1 MENQVPRTK
10 QIRDTTVAMARD
22 IWVWLGERNVALM
35 AAAIAFFST
44 LSLAPLLAFAISVAG
59 LFVAE
64 AVVED
69 QLFATVTEN
78 FGKETADFL
87 AGLLSAAFRL
97 DGSGP
102 ILALI
107 GLLITIFFAS
117 NLFYWLKL
125 ALNSI
130 WDVKPENSPRSGVF
144 AMIWDR
150 MLAAV
155 MVFLASAVLALTM
168 VTRVITADLPVWLT
182 KHWPE
187 LAEAMWIF
195 WQSMGVDLVLV
206 TGLMMVA
213 YKLLPDVSLTWRQVL
228 PGALLVTVLFMIGT
242 KVMEI
247 YFSTDILSTAYGAA
261 GSPVMVLSWVYYM
274 SYIFF
279 CGALFIRA
287 YVRHVHVGIHR

>member
-1 MENQVPRTK
+1 M
-10 QIRDTTVAMARD
+10 
-22 IWVWLGERNVALM
+22 
-35 AAAIAFFST
+35 
-44 LSLAPLLAFAISVAG
+44 AG

-69 QLFATVTEN
+69 QLIATVAEN
-78 FGKETADFL
+78 FGEETANFL

-102 ILALI
+102 VLALV

-130 WDVKPENSPRSGVF
+130 WDVQPENSLRSGVF

-168 VTRVITADLPVWLT
+168 VTRVITADLPAWLT
-182 KHWPE
+182 KRWPE
-187 LAEAMWIF
+187 LAETMWIS

-213 YKLLPDVSLTWRQVL
+213 YKLLPDMPLTWRQVL
-228 PGALLVTVLFMIGT
+228 PGAVLVTVLFMIGT

-247 YFSTDILSTAYGAA
+247 YFSRGVLSTAYGAA

-279 CGALFIRA
+279 FGALFIRA
-287 YVRHVHVGIHR
+287 YVRHVHLRME

>member
-1 MENQVPRTK
+1 MGNIDSRTK
-10 QIRDTTVAMARD
+10 QIRDTTIAMARD
-22 IWVWLGERNVALM
+22 IWAWLGERNVALM

-64 AVVED
+64 AVVEE
-69 QLFATVTEN
+69 QLIATVAEN
-78 FGKETADFL
+78 FGEETADFL

-102 ILALI
+102 ILALV

-130 WDVKPENSPRSGVF
+130 WDVKPENSLRSGML
-144 AMIWDR
+144 AMVWNR

-155 MVFLASAVLALTM
+155 MVLLAAAVLALTM
-168 VTRVITADLPVWLT
+168 VTRLITADLPVWLT
-182 KHWPE
+182 KRWPE
-187 LAEAMWIF
+187 LAETVWIF
-195 WQSMGVDLVLV
+195 WQSMGVDLLLV
-206 TGLMMVA
+206 TALMMVA

-261 GSPVMVLSWVYYM
+261 GSPVIMLSWVYYM

-279 CGALFIRA
+279 FGALFIRA
-287 YVRHVHVGIHR
+287 YVRHVHLRME